1 MIIMFIRPLAT
12 GLNDHTIE
20 CISPQAAGLDD
31 HNVTLEPDV
40 FNDDNV
46 EELDPRQLCWMIV
59 MLTALVTTVLNDHNV
74 ESIKPHC
81 VE

>member
-46 EELDPRQLCWMIV
+46 EELDPRQLC
-59 MLTALVTTVLNDHNV
+59 
-74 ESIKPHC
+74 
-81 VE
+81 